1 MHIGII
7 RPFTFVISS
16 ALTLHRIKLFSV
28 LTLQHF
34 LHIFVITYSYS
45 WNVMATK
52 FPENYTGAQKNSWPL
67 GWEPRVTIVVLHCIA
82 QTPGVIVTDACCF
95 SLVLSRVRCSDIFV
109 AVVLLCF
116 RQFVTTC
123 CSPCLVCVC
132 VFSVRITFVCDL
144 HFASVRLIA
153 AELCDNVVRH

>member
-1 MHIGII
+1 
-7 RPFTFVISS
+7 
-16 ALTLHRIKLFSV
+16 
-28 LTLQHF
+28 
-34 LHIFVITYSYS
+34 
-45 WNVMATK
+45 MATK